1 MPNNRLVIIS
11 NESIFNDNDT
21 FGCDNIDLKS
31 IPEGLSKSLD
41 VLLIARKS
49 SIKKSFNINLS
60 KIKISSNI
68 ITFLCKIFKTFRM
81 KSSNYLLISITPYS
95 KTFALKYATSNPTSN
110 TGIQHSV
117 APISIRLFI
126 VADRSSRCRY
136 LSNTAFKKT
145 GKRPTEQA
153 KIKISKP

>member
-1 MPNNRLVIIS
+1 MQDDRKMQNSKICYYINDIIMKNLS
-11 NESIFNDNDT
+11 KLL
-21 FGCDNIDLKS
+21 NIDLKS

-81 KSSNYLLISITPYS
+81 KSSNYLLISI
-95 KTFALKYATSNPTSN
+95 F
-110 TGIQHSV
+110 IQVVIH
-117 APISIRLFI
+117 
-126 VADRSSRCRY
+126 
-136 LSNTAFKKT
+136 
-145 GKRPTEQA
+145 
-153 KIKISKP
+153 